1 MVEYQWGVFW
11 AELDPA
17 RGSEQAGRRPVLV
30 ISKEEVNQA
39 LPIVTIL
46 SLTSAKP
53 GRKIYPTEALLGSN
67 TTGLPKDSIAMA
79 HQIRVIAKERLGEK
93 CGCITLEE
101 IKLQVR
107 NSIRT
112 YLDI

>member
-1 MVEYQWGVFW
+1 
-11 AELDPA
+11 
-17 RGSEQAGRRPVLV
+17 
-30 ISKEEVNQA
+30 
-39 LPIVTIL
+39 
-46 SLTSAKP
+46 
-53 GRKIYPTEALLGSN
+53 
-67 TTGLPKDSIAMA
+67 MA